1 MSGPRTREAET
12 CILCAT
18 SNNIAEYVIEEGC
31 LEDNSHADTCMLGKG
46 FYVTQKHD
54 ITCNVSVFTSSLG
67 TMGLEIFDAETVLTY
82 SRGDECIL
90 IE

>member
-1 MSGPRTREAET
+1 
-12 CILCAT
+12 
-18 SNNIAEYVIEEGC
+18 
-31 LEDNSHADTCMLGKG
+31 MLVKG

-54 ITCNVSVFTSSLG
+54 ITCNVSGFISSLG
-67 TMGLEIFDAETVLTY
+67 TMRLEIFDTETVVTD